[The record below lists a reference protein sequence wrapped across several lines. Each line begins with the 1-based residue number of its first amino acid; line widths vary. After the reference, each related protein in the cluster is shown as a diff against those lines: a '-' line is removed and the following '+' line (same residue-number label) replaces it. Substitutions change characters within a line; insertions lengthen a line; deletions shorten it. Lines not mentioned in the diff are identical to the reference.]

1 MPLNSIFWC
10 TSFGRQF
17 VTRPVIWKEIN
28 GEWRWGF
35 SYGSFPLF
43 YFYFY
48 ECRRVYSRGAPTSL
62 IKGAVFSSQ
71 LCVFVAEPLLLKCN
85 HSNLPPWFPI
95 ERISSPSLP
104 EWNLWLFGI
113 SHPLPLPGC
122 LQTADTGFSVLH
134 VVGIF
139 SGLQLLLSNKTD

>member
-1 MPLNSIFWC
+1 MVNGDGGFLMALFLRFIFIFMNAGEYIAGGPDFPDQGGSI
-10 TSFGRQF
+10 
-17 VTRPVIWKEIN
+17 
-28 GEWRWGF
+28 
-35 SYGSFPLF
+35 
-43 YFYFY
+43 
-48 ECRRVYSRGAPTSL
+48 
-62 IKGAVFSSQ
+62 SSQ

-122 LQTADTGFSVLH
+122 LQTADTGFSVLRA
-134 VVGIF
+134 VGIF
-139 SGLQLLLSNKTD
+139 FWSAIATFQ

>member
-1 MPLNSIFWC
+1 MVNGDGGFLMALFLCFIFI
-10 TSFGRQF
+10 FM
-17 VTRPVIWKEIN
+17 N
-28 GEWRWGF
+28 AGEYIAG
-35 SYGSFPLF
+35 GP
-43 YFYFY
+43 
-48 ECRRVYSRGAPTSL
+48 PTSL
-62 IKGAVFSSQ
+62 IKGAAFSSQ

-139 SGLQLLLSNKTD
+139 FWSTIATLQ